1 MKFLYLP
8 RNVFVALASFGQG
21 VENEDSFESLRPF
34 FLLLSNLGHDELS
47 FFGFC
52 HARVVC

>member
-21 VENEDSFESLRPF
+21 VENEDRFESLRPF
-34 FLLLSNLGHDELS
+34 FLLLRNLGFDELS
-47 FFGFC
+47 FFGFYHTGVLC
-52 HARVVC
+52 

>member
-47 FFGFC
+47 FVGFC